1 MNEQELIALL
11 KERDE
16 SAFKQLVLTWQD
28 MVYNTVLGIVQH
40 EEDAEDVSQEVFV
53 QVFQSISSFKSESKL
68 STWIYRIATTKALDH
83 LRKKKR
89 KKRFA
94 FVQSLFGMQ
103 EQEKELPATFNH
115 PGIILDNKEKAAV
128 LFKALEKLPEK
139 QKVAFTLHKVEGLS
153 YQEIGEVMQTTLPA
167 IESLIHR
174 AKGNLK
180 KQLTDYYRTH
190 GTRF

>member
-16 SAFKQLVLTWQD
+16 SAFKRLVLTWQD

-190 GTRF
+190 G

>member
-16 SAFKQLVLTWQD
+16 SAFKRLVLTWQD

>member
-11 KERDE
+11 KKRDE

-68 STWIYRIATTKALDH
+68 STWIYRIATTKALDN

>member
-89 KKRFA
+89 KKRFS

-115 PGIILDNKEKAAV
+115 P
-128 LFKALEKLPEK
+128 
-139 QKVAFTLHKVEGLS
+139 
-153 YQEIGEVMQTTLPA
+153 
-167 IESLIHR
+167 
-174 AKGNLK
+174 
-180 KQLTDYYRTH
+180 
-190 GTRF
+190 

>member
-11 KERDE
+11 KKRDE

-68 STWIYRIATTKALDH
+68 STWIYRIATTKELYN
-83 LRKKKR
+83 LRKNKR

>member
-11 KERDE
+11 KEGDE
-16 SAFKQLVLTWQD
+16 SAFKELVVTWQD
-28 MVYNTVLGIVQH
+28 MVYNTVLSIVQN

-53 QVFQSISSFKSESKL
+53 QVYQSISSFKAESKL

-94 FVQSLFGMQ
+94 FVQSLFGFQ
-103 EQEKELPATFNH
+103 ENENEQPATFIH
-115 PGIILDNKEKAAV
+115 PGVILDNKEKAGV

-139 QKVAFTLHKVEGLS
+139 QKIAFTLHKIEGLS
-153 YQEIGEVMQTTLPA
+153 YQEIADIMQTSLSA
-167 IESLIHR
+167 VESLIHR

-180 KQLTDYYRTH
+180 KQLTDYYLTNN
-190 GTRF
+190 

>member
-53 QVFQSISSFKSESKL
+53 QVFQSIISFKSESKL

>member
-16 SAFKQLVLTWQD
+16 SAFKRLVLTWQD

-167 IESLIHR
+167 VESLIHR

>member
-153 YQEIGEVMQTTLPA
+153 YQEVGEVMQTTLPA
-167 IESLIHR
+167 VESLIHR

>member
-16 SAFKQLVLTWQD
+16 SAFKRLVLTWQD

-180 KQLTDYYRTH
+180 KQLTDYYQTH
-190 GTRF
+190 A